1 MSSVYRNAVLALR
14 AGPYFV
20 WIKETT
26 LLHANFAMDSISHSL
41 QAFLMIAGGV
51 IGLLAAFSLVDSTDS
66 ESTAKVQDSGRNMVQ
81 SGSHEPVEHGAPSR
95 RF

>member
-1 MSSVYRNAVLALR
+1 
-14 AGPYFV
+14 
-20 WIKETT
+20 

-51 IGLLAAFSLVDSTDS
+51 IGLLAAFSLVDSSAPEASTEKLRAPA
-66 ESTAKVQDSGRNMVQ
+66 ESQVQV
-81 SGSHEPVEHGAPSR
+81 PVDRARPGR

>member
-1 MSSVYRNAVLALR
+1 MRCWRFGLGRILFST
-14 AGPYFV
+14 
-20 WIKETT
+20 KETT

-51 IGLLAAFSLVDSTDS
+51 IGLLAAFSLVDSAADS
-66 ESTAKVQDSGRNMVQ
+66 ESTAKVHGSDQNVVQ
-81 SGSHEPVEHGAPSR
+81 SGSHEPIERGAPSR

>member
-1 MSSVYRNAVLALR
+1 MRLWR
-14 AGPYFV
+14 FGPGRILFQT
-20 WIKETT
+20 KETA

-51 IGLLAAFSLVDSTDS
+51 IGLLAAFSLVDSSAPDS
-66 ESTAKVQDSGRNMVQ
+66 STAEMRVPAQNRVQMSADRTRPG
-81 SGSHEPVEHGAPSR
+81 R